1 MTVIEG
7 IHVDTKN
14 IQGLLFSLHYA
25 ISPLVS
31 VLRAQS
37 YLLTEVEMRSLK
49 ESNIMTRDGGQ
60 LVDLIIIE
68 QAFGVELEV
77 LLEESKVGTNTSEL
91 VDFLIRLLRM
101 AEQRDLVIPRLTSE
115 SIVYERG
122 IGFKLRGPSSG
133 LCSVENFETITETD
147 QAYCTPTIFTALNS
161 QDPFLT
167 IEELSLI
174 HI

>member
-115 SIVYERG
+115 SIVYAVSYTH
-122 IGFKLRGPSSG
+122 LT
-133 LCSVENFETITETD
+133 L
-147 QAYCTPTIFTALNS
+147 PTIYS
-161 QDPFLT
+161 V
-167 IEELSLI
+167 
-174 HI
+174 